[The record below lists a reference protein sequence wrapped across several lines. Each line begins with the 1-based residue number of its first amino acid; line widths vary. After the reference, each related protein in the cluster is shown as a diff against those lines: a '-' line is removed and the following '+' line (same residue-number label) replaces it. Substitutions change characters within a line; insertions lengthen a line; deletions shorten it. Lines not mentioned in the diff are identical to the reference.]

1 MPDLANY
8 ITEMDISLPLANAS
22 AGEGDDEIRAVKRA
36 VKGTFPGDPAGT
48 YNLVGGV
55 ATADPYTTGV
65 IVGPRYL
72 NSIPTKI
79 AAIDASFV
87 DVDDRITALEAP
99 AGVLVIGMILMWAGA
114 FSSIPTGWKLCD
126 GTSGTVNLQN
136 KFVLAAGATYP
147 VTTTGGAASVST
159 DTSGSHTHT
168 VTVTGTA
175 LTVGQMPLHGH
186 PWSHKDG
193 GTEGT
198 TQSSA
203 AGGIVTGAGVSST
216 TVSAYT
222 GAVSTTSG
230 QQIGGAGA
238 GETHTHIASTAATGS
253 PHAHSVATLP
263 PYYAIYYI
271 QFTGIPVPP

>member
-1 MPDLANY
+1 MPDSANY
-8 ITEMDISLPLANAS
+8 ITEMDISVPLANAS

-48 YNLVGGV
+48 YNIVGGV
-55 ATADPYTTGV
+55 ATPDAYTTGV
-65 IVGPRYL
+65 VVGPRYL

-126 GTSGTVNLQN
+126 GTAGTVNLQN

-159 DTSGSHTHT
+159 DTSGTHTHT
-168 VTVTGTA
+168 VSVTGTA

-186 PWSHKDG
+186 PWSHAT
-193 GTEGT
+193 GT
-198 TQSSA
+198 QNSA
-203 AGGIVTGAGVSST
+203 ESGPAGGILTHTVGAT
-216 TVSAYT
+216 TVNYSGTAS
-222 GAVSTTSG
+222 GTSG
-230 QQIGGAGA
+230 EQIGGAGA
-238 GETHTHIASTAATGS
+238 GETHTHVASTATAGS
-253 PHAHSVATLP
+253 SHAHSVATLP

>member
-8 ITEMDISLPLANAS
+8 ITEMDISVPLANAS

-48 YNLVGGV
+48 YNIVGGV
-55 ATADPYTTGV
+55 ATPDAYTTGV
-65 IVGPRYL
+65 VVGPRYL

-99 AGVLVIGMILMWAGA
+99 AGVLVVGMILMWAGA

-126 GTSGTVNLQN
+126 GTAGTVNLQN

-147 VTTTGGAASVST
+147 VTTTGGAATHNT

-168 VTVTGTA
+168 VSVTGTA
-175 LTVGQMPLHGH
+175 LTVAQMPAHGH
-186 PWSHKDG
+186 PYMHNSNSGTG
-193 GTEGT
+193 GLSVTAAGAIAT
-198 TQSSA
+198 SDSLTSA
-203 AGGIVTGAGVSST
+203 ART
-216 TVSAYT
+216 AYT
-222 GAVSTTSG
+222 GAVSTTAG
-230 QQIGGAGA
+230 QQIGGTGG
-238 GETHTHIASTAATGS
+238 GEAHTHAASTESTGS
-253 PHAHSVATLP
+253 THAHSVSTLP